1 MGGMTPTKLTKQESI
16 AKLMAAGMSKA
27 QAHEL
32 VASDRVRVV
41 SAVAYP
47 VWHPHSM
54 LSRALE
60 LVQSGWCQHDQ
71 ARRVRMNVQPVRFG
85 GLWTPPTAG
94 TAGCEPDDPAA
105 IAWSL
110 DGAIDRAHS
119 EAVEHDSERFR
130 CDDALGQ
137 LVTALENHID
147 DREIVYWNDDP
158 ARTQAD
164 VVELCRAVLLELED
178 GAR

>member
-1 MGGMTPTKLTKQESI
+1 MTPTELTKQESI
-16 AKLMAAGMSKA
+16 AKLQAAGLTKA

-41 SAVAYP
+41 SAESYP

-60 LVQSGWCQHDQ
+60 LVQSGWCQHEQ
-71 ARRVRMNVQPVRFG
+71 ARRAARFG
-85 GLWTPPTAG
+85 PLLAG

-105 IAWSL
+105 VQWSL
-110 DGAIDRAHS
+110 DGALHRARI
-119 EAVEHDSERFR
+119 EAADNATMRECENGWIRAV
-130 CDDALGQ
+130 DALASH
-137 LVTALENHID
+137 LN
-147 DREIVYWNDDP
+147 REVVYWNDD
-158 ARTQAD
+158 AGRTQAD